1 MHTIAEDPIT
11 RLDMGANELNNIK
24 GGTEIGMLIKIPRN
38 GTEMKEVPIFSRAV
52 SVTLYLYF
60 SSVISPNKVDI
71 ISINFFATK
80 GS

>member
-1 MHTIAEDPIT
+1 M
-11 RLDMGANELNNIK
+11 RLEMGANGLNNSR
-24 GGTEIGMLIKIPRN
+24 GGTEIGMPINMPRN
-38 GTEMKEVPIFSRAV
+38 GTGMREVPIFSRAV
-52 SVTLYLYF
+52 SVTSYLYF